1 MDPPRIPLNPIHRQN
16 TLLPLSSAPATSDPS
31 APMKPPKPPKRLIA
45 PELMD
50 DFKAEVE
57 GNDLTKVGLLE
68 ILKKK

>member
-1 MDPPRIPLNPIHRQN
+1 
-16 TLLPLSSAPATSDPS
+16 
-31 APMKPPKPPKRLIA
+31 MKPKEPPKRLIA